1 MLVIQQKLPLND
13 LNLCCPFSR
22 TDSSSRYFANVFFG
36 PNSETSS
43 IFTNNVQDLN
53 TAEKPSQ
60 VEVPT
65 IKLTESNKVDFKS
78 SEEIDLNEEEEPNQP
93 PETPLIDQRSEDDNG
108 VTSSSSSPETMSSKV
123 KADSL
128 NGELSKNISSDV
140 SIDNKKRKLME
151 TELPLINGT
160 SLNDSVN
167 TGHKDNIENQV
178 AQSECLPTQQIALSD
193 LESSASPAFKETVKG
208 SSRFVQSVFYIFI
221 IFQNL

>member
-1 MLVIQQKLPLND
+1 M
-13 LNLCCPFSR
+13 
-22 TDSSSRYFANVFFG
+22 
-36 PNSETSS
+36 
-43 IFTNNVQDLN
+43 N

-60 VEVPT
+60 VEVPS
-65 IKLTESNKVDFKS
+65 IKLTESNEVDFKS

-140 SIDNKKRKLME
+140 SIETKKRKLME

-208 SSRFVQSVFYIFI
+208 STRFVLSFFYIFI